1 MNIQFKKMGFQE
13 VDEEEDLVVNG
24 KVVGYMKTYVRESK
38 YRYHAGFKLNGGSLG
53 LIQGHGSTKEEAI
66 LAAIETGKKDSLTLL
81 ESIAA
86 LEIKLSA

>member
-13 VDEEEDLVVNG
+13 VDEEEDLVING
-24 KVVGYMKTYVRESK
+24 EVVGYMRTYVRESK
-38 YRYHAGFKLNGGSLG
+38 YRYHAGFKLKGGSLG

-66 LAAIETGKKDSLTLL
+66 LAAIETGKQDSLTLL

-86 LEIKLSA
+86 LELKLSA